1 MYIGTNIFSI
11 KQERNT
17 YNYNLCFFNFS
28 RGHYD
33 YPSNILSVF
42 PPPSP
47 STSAGLESEKV
58 THTFIAER
66 SRPFVI
72 LPRLSCSYPVLS
84 LRRRCV
90 KKKKKTKTCLKL
102 SPTLH
107 TRPFWSPQRNSG
119 PNPHWYPGSIAPVDI
134 LDYWLKD
141 MRSPKDQ
148 G

>member
-90 KKKKKTKTCLKL
+90 KKKKKQLKPALSCLL
-102 SPTLH
+102 LCIHVLFDLHRGIVVQIPTG
-107 TRPFWSPQRNSG
+107 T
-119 PNPHWYPGSIAPVDI
+119 
-134 LDYWLKD
+134 LDQSLLLT
-141 MRSPKDQ
+141 S
-148 G
+148 